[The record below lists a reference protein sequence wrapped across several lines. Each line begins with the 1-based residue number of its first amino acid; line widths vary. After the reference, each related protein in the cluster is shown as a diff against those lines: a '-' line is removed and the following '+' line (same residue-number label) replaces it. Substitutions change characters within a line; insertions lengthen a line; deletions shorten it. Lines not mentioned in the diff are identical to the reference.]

1 MDMPAWARKVVQA
14 ETPRKLS
21 EAEFEHRWQYYWS
34 YQFMLAQF
42 YICPALEKWGFNFQG
57 SRILDVG
64 CGNAGVP
71 FAMMSRG
78 AQCTGLDISDMQ
90 KLEAGGYPFRFVLG
104 DMCRRETLDR
114 LERNYDLAVVR
125 DVIEHIA
132 HKRDF
137 LQNIIEVLAP
147 KGKIYITFPPYY
159 SPFGGHTQ
167 NLKSKIGYLPFLQLL
182 PGPLFKALIKQIQPP
197 GAMREELLSLNDIRT
212 TVKEV
217 ERVLAECKLRTLQKE
232 FYAIRPTFHIRYGLK
247 PRQAFWGTLPVLQE
261 CAITAA
267 FYYVEKT

>member
-1 MDMPAWARKVVQA
+1 
-14 ETPRKLS
+14 
-21 EAEFEHRWQYYWS
+21 
-34 YQFMLAQF
+34 MLAKF

-57 SRILDVG
+57 AKILDVG

-78 AQCTGLDISDMQ
+78 ARCTGLDISEMQ

-104 DMCRRETLDR
+104 DMCQPEILNR

-132 HKRDF
+132 DKHAF
-137 LQNIIEVLAP
+137 MQNILEVLADR
-147 KGKIYITFPPYY
+147 GKIYITFPPYY

-167 NLKSKIGYLPFLQLL
+167 NLKSKARYLPFIHLM
-182 PGPLFKALIKQIQPP
+182 PGPLFKALVKKIQPP
-197 GAMREELLSLNDIRT
+197 GAVQAELLSLNDIRT
-212 TVKEV
+212 TVNSV
-217 ERVLAECKLRTLQKE
+217 ERVLADFKLRILQRE
-232 FYAIRPTFHIRYGLK
+232 FYAIRPTYHIRYGLK
-247 PRQAFWGTLPVLQE
+247 PRQAFWGALPVLRE

-267 FYYVEKT
+267 FFYVEKT